1 MSRIPH
7 LMLTQKRALNDP
19 AAIDQAIQLLAAG
32 EIIAAPTD
40 TVYGLMARF
49 DDPAAVARLYEA
61 KDRPPRKPIPVL
73 VGDLA
78 QLAQVTPLP
87 LTPLAER
94 LIARFWPGPLTL
106 VLPALATLPPILTA
120 GQPTVGVRMPDHDAL
135 RTLIRRAGPL
145 AATSANRSGAA
156 EARTAAEVLAQLEG
170 RIPLLLAD
178 DERDRSPAHDTIP
191 STVVDVTTLSEGKP
205 LILRE
210 GPLGSAIRELLSER

>member
-1 MSRIPH
+1 
-7 LMLTQKRALNDP
+7 MLTQTRTIQDP
-19 AAIDQAIQLLAAG
+19 SAIQEALSLLAAG

-49 DDPAAVARLYEA
+49 DDPVAIARLYEA

-87 LTPLAER
+87 LAPLAEQM
-94 LIARFWPGPLTL
+94 IARFWPGPLTV

-135 RTLIRRAGPL
+135 RALIRRAGPL
-145 AATSANRSGAA
+145 AATSANRSGAT

-170 RIPLLLAD
+170 RIPLILAD
-178 DERDRSPAHDTIP
+178 EERTSSLSHDTIP
-191 STVVDVTTLSEGKP
+191 STVVDVTNLSEGRP
-205 LILRE
+205 PILRE
-210 GPLGSAIRELLSER
+210 GPLGAAIRKLLSER